1 MVVKIIN
8 IWFQLVSFF
17 FKLVNGRHAVGNVVM
32 KIKIDLVFIRFPLFN
47 LAVNLKRGNQ
57 SKAKK
62 IKKIP
67 SGFLFSTWPTCTW
80 QPGHEDK
87 CVCATCICTQPD
99 SPMQCIARIYICKSW
114 NFSFSRTCAH
124 LLNSRQFHS
133 IDKVGLSAIKHRR
146 LALKFWTIVALWT
159 EALIFKHS
167 ILLNLF

>member
-1 MVVKIIN
+1 MGIIP
-8 IWFQLVSFF
+8 IFLHLRFLEW
-17 FKLVNGRHAVGNVVM
+17 KLIFWC
-32 KIKIDLVFIRFPLFN
+32 KYQQ
-47 LAVNLKRGNQ
+47 KRWDQ
-57 SKAKK
+57 AKMK
-62 IKKIP
+62 IKKIS